1 MLGVMDDISWHTTLH
16 FKKPGHVIY
25 MLGTPVN
32 DLGSSEYCRTVLGI
46 PLSAPPSFDMDE
58 ELHLQQN
65 ITQLIRKKY
74 IESAHDISE
83 GGLFHCLLESAIAG
97 NVGFDIETDS
107 NFRKDAYLFGESQS
121 RCVVTINPQKEDAVV
136 NFLNTHNVPFSR
148 IGEVIK
154 DEIKID
160 TESFGNIGE
169 YTKIFNNTLGQKMAG
184 VQN

>member
-1 MLGVMDDISWHTTLH
+1 
-16 FKKPGHVIY
+16 

-65 ITQLIRKKY
+65 ITQLIRKRFV
-74 IESAHDISE
+74 ESVHDISE
-83 GGLFHCLLESAIAG
+83 GGLFLCLLESAITG
-97 NVGFDIETDS
+97 NLGFDIETDN

-121 RCVVTINPQKEDAVV
+121 RCVITINPQKEDILV

-154 DEIKID
+154 QDIKID
-160 TESFGNIGE
+160 SESFGKIEE
-169 YTKIFNNTLGQKMAG
+169 YTHIYNQTLGQKMAG

>member
-1 MLGVMDDISWHTTLH
+1 
-16 FKKPGHVIY
+16 
-25 MLGTPVN
+25 
-32 DLGSSEYCRTVLGI
+32 
-46 PLSAPPSFDMDE
+46 
-58 ELHLQQN
+58 
-65 ITQLIRKKY
+65 
-74 IESAHDISE
+74 
-83 GGLFHCLLESAIAG
+83 LESAIAG
-97 NVGFDIETDS
+97 NVGFDIETDA

-160 TESFGNIGE
+160 AESFGNIGE
-169 YTKIFNNTLGQKMAG
+169 YTLIYNNTLGQKMAG